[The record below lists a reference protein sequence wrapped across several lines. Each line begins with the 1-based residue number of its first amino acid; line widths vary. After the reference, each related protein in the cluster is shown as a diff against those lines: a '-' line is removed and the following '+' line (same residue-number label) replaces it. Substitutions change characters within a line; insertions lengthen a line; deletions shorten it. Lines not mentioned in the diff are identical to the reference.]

1 MFHGVINIYKEPG
14 FTSHDVVAKLRGILR
29 QKKIGHTGTLDPA
42 AEGVL
47 PVCLGK
53 GTKLCDLLTDKRKT
67 YQAVLLLGTE
77 TDTQD
82 TTGTVLSEKPTGQLT
97 EMAVREAAESFI
109 GPYMQV
115 PPMYSALK
123 VNGKKLYELARAGK
137 EVERAARPV
146 EIYDLHIEAVDLPRV
161 MMTVTC
167 SKGTYIRTLCHDI
180 GEKLGCGGCMEKLL
194 RTRVD
199 RFAIEDSLRLSEVEA
214 LAKSGQIGEKIVPVD
229 GMFEDCPAYVSES
242 DILDKLLQN
251 GNPFPKGLGPRDGSL
266 VQTDSGSAESTV
278 SVDGKSE
285 TLLSDSG
292 MVGIAGN
299 FGKSTGTA
307 AENERTGWIRVYDS
321 GKQFIGLYAYQPEK
335 KQWKPR
341 KIFLGGE

>member
-1 MFHGVINIYKEPG
+1 MDGIINVYKEKG

-29 QKKIGHTGTLDPA
+29 MKKIGHTGTLDPA

-53 GTKLCDLLTDKRKT
+53 GTRLCDMLTDKTKT
-67 YQAVLLLGTE
+67 YRAVLLLGQE

-82 TTGTVLSEKPTGQLT
+82 TTGVVQAEYPVHVT
-97 EMAVREAAESFI
+97 EEEVRKAIVSFL
-109 GPYMQV
+109 GDYMQI

-123 VNGKKLYELARAGK
+123 VNGKKLYELARQGK
-137 EVERAARPV
+137 EVERQARPV
-146 EIYDLHIEAVDLPRV
+146 QILDIQIESIDLPRA
-161 MMTVTC
+161 TFFVTC

-180 GEKLGCGGCMEKLL
+180 GEKLGCGGCMEKLI

-199 RFAIEDSLRLSEVEA
+199 RFAIGDSLRLSEVEA
-214 LAKSGQIGEKIVPVD
+214 LAKAGQIEDRIVPVD

-242 DILDKLLQN
+242 EVLDKLLQN
-251 GNPFPKGLGPRDGSL
+251 GNPFPKGLGPRDGCL
-266 VQTDSGSAESTV
+266 VQSGSSLAEHQVSADGNSEMVLPDSG
-278 SVDGKSE
+278 
-285 TLLSDSG
+285 
-292 MVGIAGN
+292 I
-299 FGKSTGTA
+299 
-307 AENERTGWIRVYDS
+307 IRVYDS
-321 GKQFIGLYAYQPEK
+321 ANQFIGLYAYQPEK

>member
-1 MFHGVINIYKEPG
+1 MDGIINVYKEKG

-29 QKKIGHTGTLDPA
+29 MKKIGHTGTLDPA

-53 GTKLCDLLTDKRKT
+53 GTRLCDMLTDKTKT
-67 YQAVLLLGTE
+67 YRAVLLLGQE

-82 TTGTVLSEKPTGQLT
+82 TTGVVQAEYPVHVT
-97 EMAVREAAESFI
+97 EEEVRKAIVSFL
-109 GPYMQV
+109 GDYMQI

-123 VNGKKLYELARAGK
+123 VNGKKLYELARQGK
-137 EVERAARPV
+137 EVERQARPV
-146 EIYDLHIEAVDLPRV
+146 QILDIQIESIDLPRA
-161 MMTVTC
+161 TFFVTC

-180 GEKLGCGGCMEKLL
+180 GEKLGCGGCMEKLI

-199 RFAIEDSLRLSEVEA
+199 RFAIGDSLRLSEVEA
-214 LAKSGQIGEKIVPVD
+214 LAKAGQIADRIVPVD

-242 DILDKLLQN
+242 EVLDKLLQN
-251 GNPFPKGLGPRDGSL
+251 GNPFPKGLGPRDGCL
-266 VQTDSGSAESTV
+266 VQIGSSLAEHQVSADGNSEMVLPDSG
-278 SVDGKSE
+278 
-285 TLLSDSG
+285 
-292 MVGIAGN
+292 I
-299 FGKSTGTA
+299 
-307 AENERTGWIRVYDS
+307 IRVYDS
-321 GKQFIGLYAYQPEK
+321 ANQFIGLYAYQPEK

>member
-1 MFHGVINIYKEPG
+1 MDGIINVYKEKG

-29 QKKIGHTGTLDPA
+29 MKKIGHTGTLDPA

-53 GTKLCDLLTDKRKT
+53 GTRLCDMLTDKTKT
-67 YQAVLLLGTE
+67 YRAVLLLGQE

-82 TTGTVLSEKPTGQLT
+82 TTGVVQAEYPVHVT
-97 EMAVREAAESFI
+97 EEEVRKAIVSFL
-109 GPYMQV
+109 GDYMQI

-123 VNGKKLYELARAGK
+123 VNGKKLYELARQGK
-137 EVERAARPV
+137 EVERQARPV
-146 EIYDLHIEAVDLPRV
+146 QILDIQIESIDLPRA
-161 MMTVTC
+161 TFFVTC

-180 GEKLGCGGCMEKLL
+180 GEKLGCGGCMEKLI

-199 RFAIEDSLRLSEVEA
+199 RFAIGDSLRLSEVEA
-214 LAKSGQIGEKIVPVD
+214 LAKASQIEDRIVPVD

-242 DILDKLLQN
+242 EVLDKLLQN
-251 GNPFPKGLGPRDGSL
+251 GNPFPKGLGPRDGCL
-266 VQTDSGSAESTV
+266 VQIGSSLAEHQVSADGNSEMVLPDSG
-278 SVDGKSE
+278 
-285 TLLSDSG
+285 
-292 MVGIAGN
+292 I
-299 FGKSTGTA
+299 
-307 AENERTGWIRVYDS
+307 IRVYDS
-321 GKQFIGLYAYQPEK
+321 ANQFIGLYAYQPEK

>member
-1 MFHGVINIYKEPG
+1 MDGNSSDFLGDFMFHGVINIYKEPG

-82 TTGTVLSEKPTGQLT
+82 MTGTILSEKPTEQLT
-97 EMAVREAAESFI
+97 EPAVRGAAESFV

-146 EIYDLHIEAVDLPRV
+146 EIYDLQIDAVELPRV
-161 MMTVTC
+161 TMTVTC

-180 GEKLGCGGCMEKLL
+180 GEKLGCGGCMEKLI

-199 RFAIEDSLRLSEVEA
+199 RFAIGDSLRLSEVEA
-214 LAKSGQIGEKIVPVD
+214 LAKAGQIEDRIVPVD
-229 GMFEDCPAYVSES
+229 GMFEGCPAYVSES
-242 DILDKLLQN
+242 EVLDKLLQN
-251 GNPFPKGLGPRDGSL
+251 GNPFPKGLGPRDGCL
-266 VQTDSGSAESTV
+266 VQIGSSLAEHQVSADGNSEMVLPDSG
-278 SVDGKSE
+278 
-285 TLLSDSG
+285 
-292 MVGIAGN
+292 I
-299 FGKSTGTA
+299 
-307 AENERTGWIRVYDS
+307 IRVYDS
-321 GKQFIGLYAYQPEK
+321 ANQFIGLYAYQPEK

>member
-1 MFHGVINIYKEPG
+1 MDGIINVYKEKG

-29 QKKIGHTGTLDPA
+29 MKKIGHTGTLDPA

-53 GTKLCDLLTDKRKT
+53 GTRLCDMLTDKTKT
-67 YQAVLLLGTE
+67 YRAVLLLGQE

-82 TTGTVLSEKPTGQLT
+82 TTGVVQAEYPVHVT
-97 EMAVREAAESFI
+97 EEEVRKAIVSFL
-109 GPYMQV
+109 GDYMQI

-123 VNGKKLYELARAGK
+123 VNGKKLYELARQGK
-137 EVERAARPV
+137 EVERQARPV
-146 EIYDLHIEAVDLPRV
+146 QILDIQIESIDLPRA
-161 MMTVTC
+161 TFFVTC

-180 GEKLGCGGCMEKLL
+180 GEKLGCGGCMEKLI

-199 RFAIEDSLRLSEVEA
+199 RFTIGDSLRLSEVEA
-214 LAKSGQIGEKIVPVD
+214 LAKAGQIEDRIVPVD

-242 DILDKLLQN
+242 EVLDKLLQN
-251 GNPFPKGLGPRDGSL
+251 GNPFPKGLGPRDGCL
-266 VQTDSGSAESTV
+266 VQIGSSLAEHQVSADGNSEMVLPDSG
-278 SVDGKSE
+278 
-285 TLLSDSG
+285 
-292 MVGIAGN
+292 I
-299 FGKSTGTA
+299 
-307 AENERTGWIRVYDS
+307 IRVYDS
-321 GKQFIGLYAYQPEK
+321 ANQFIGLYAYQPEK

>member
-82 TTGTVLSEKPTGQLT
+82 MTGTILSEKPTEQLT
-97 EMAVREAAESFI
+97 EPAVRGAAESFV

-146 EIYDLHIEAVDLPRV
+146 EIYDLQIDAVELPRV

-180 GEKLGCGGCMEKLL
+180 GEKLGCGGCMEKLI

-199 RFAIEDSLRLSEVEA
+199 RFAIGDSLRLSEVEA
-214 LAKSGQIGEKIVPVD
+214 LAKAGQIEDRIVPVD

-242 DILDKLLQN
+242 EVLDKLLQN
-251 GNPFPKGLGPRDGSL
+251 GNPVYRSL
-266 VQTDSGSAESTV
+266 CLSAGE
-278 SVDGKSE
+278 E
-285 TLLSDSG
+285 T
-292 MVGIAGN
+292 ME
-299 FGKSTGTA
+299 TT
-307 AENERTGWIRVYDS
+307 
-321 GKQFIGLYAYQPEK
+321 
-335 KQWKPR
+335 
-341 KIFLGGE
+341 